1 MKKVFLALMCVAA
14 IALVGC
20 KGTANNPLPGGTNGS
35 SLTPEKIAA
44 LDNTTEKCWQ
54 LGIGATVLGHSEVS
68 YDYMWCTERQAAEW
82 AYECYQ
88 AAKAMALGKAEYA
101 YKESSAKTVEEC
113 NKLAEEAEKE
123 NLDDLDDDLDDD
135 LECFQIYYNYG
146 GTELTY
152 TYMWSDE
159 QSVENMIASLH
170 NSTGIDYKYRTVAAD
185 DSDSCLAHLTGG
197 AE

>member
-20 KGTANNPLPGGTNGS
+20 KGTASNPLPGGTNGS
-35 SLTPEKIAA
+35 SLTPDKIAA

-54 LGIGATVLGHSEVS
+54 LGIGASAGSHSEVT
-68 YDYMWCTERQAAEW
+68 YDYMWCTEREAAQW

-88 AAKAMALGKAEYA
+88 LAKSVAVGVSAEYA

-113 NKLAEEAEKE
+113 NKLAEEAAKE
-123 NLDDLDDDLDDD
+123 NGEDWDDDF
-135 LECFQIYYNYG
+135 ECYQIYYVLG
-146 GTELTY
+146 GTELSY

-170 NSTGIDYKYRTVAAD
+170 NSTGMDYKYRTVDAD
-185 DSDSCLAHLTGG
+185 DSDSCIAHLTGG